1 MIEAVLIHWPHIINT
16 SRHATE
22 FSRFREA
29 GPSDR
34 PQKVDNSYLELKLLH
49 YEQTIAC
56 SGSWLVI
63 EYSVLN
69 GNTETAS
76 PCGRPKIF
84 FCYLSVFAVDVA
96 DDDEL
101 PASIVDFIG
110 DGKLG
115 YGFTSADELE
125 EVDIGPGDK
134 PRPTFISKKLDP
146 SLREPMIAL
155 LREYRDCFTWDYTKM
170 PGLDRSIGSRS
181 IRDFGRF
188 SNQHVR

>member
-1 MIEAVLIHWPHIINT
+1 MNT
-16 SRHATE
+16 SWHATE

-49 YEQTIAC
+49 NEQTIAC

-63 EYSVLN
+63 EYSVSN

-101 PASIVDFIG
+101 PASTVDFTG

-115 YGFTSADELE
+115 YGFTSADDLE

-134 PRPTFISKKLDP
+134 PRPTFISKTLDP
-146 SLREPMIAL
+146 SLREPI
-155 LREYRDCFTWDYTKM
+155 
-170 PGLDRSIGSRS
+170 
-181 IRDFGRF
+181 
-188 SNQHVR
+188 